1 MKVFVVAPGSY
12 FGGSPELSVHEVEF
26 HEWVELSNPDWNG
39 QPRYQMVN
47 GLFTDM
53 VNGEVLRDGTYSA
66 YFSFLRQLMIN
77 DVNRMYIDWYP
88 TEEQA
93 VDALYE
99 DLCDQFSEDVVDE
112 WLVNNEGYDRKT
124 DLMKFQQA
132 YVGRLAEITPTEDME
147 VYGEYVFR

>member
-77 DVNRMYIDWYP
+77 DVDRAYIDWYP

-99 DLCDQFSEDVVDE
+99 DICDQFGEDVVNA
-112 WLVNNEGYDRKT
+112 WWANHEGYDLES
-124 DLMKFQQA
+124 DLIKFQKA
-132 YVGRLAEITPTEDME
+132 YVGRLPEITPTEDME